1 LGARALTL
9 LATVLLVGA
18 CASRGAAETRASSP
32 AATTQPEP
40 VPLEPAALLG
50 RSGDDA
56 EVLLRL
62 SVARGHPLGGRLE
75 PFILAWPGWGKTL
88 RRISPHPVAELDWID
103 VVGPRDPDK
112 ERLST
117 RTAVEDAVVD
127 TRLAQ
132 GGDGTL
138 RVVVRSQPH
147 LVTAAPPATAPALQ
161 AQLRKARVLDPSAEQ
176 DEGLRADV
184 PDPHALSHYVPQE
197 ARRALV
203 HVYSRPGGAAEARV
217 ELTCDDAA
225 AAQRA
230 AASLRSTVDG
240 LNGIVVRML
249 TRDLLGGL
257 SIDVSGPIVRL
268 RLPASQ
274 EQLEAL
280 ATLASGMLPH

>member
-1 LGARALTL
+1 MGARALTL
-9 LATVLLVGA
+9 LGAALLVGA
-18 CASRGAAETRASSP
+18 CAAHGGAASGAATPASS
-32 AATTQPEP
+32 AQPEP
-40 VPLEPAALLG
+40 APLEPAALLG
-50 RSGDDA
+50 RAASDA
-56 EVLLRL
+56 EILLRL

-75 PFILAWPGWGKTL
+75 PFILAWPGWGKTI
-88 RRISPHPVAELDWID
+88 RRISPHPVAELEWID
-103 VVGPRDPDK
+103 VVGPRDTDK

-138 RVVVRSQPH
+138 RVVIRSQPH
-147 LVTAAPPATAPALQ
+147 LVTASPPASAPGLL
-161 AQLRKARVLDPSAEQ
+161 AQLRNARVLDPTAEA

-203 HVYSRPGGAAEARV
+203 HVYARPGGAAEARA
-217 ELTCDDAA
+217 ELTCDDPA

-240 LNGIVVRML
+240 LNGLVVRLL
-249 TRDLLGGL
+249 THDLLSGV

-268 RLPASQ
+268 RLPASR

-280 ATLASGMLPH
+280 ATLASGMLPQ

>member
-1 LGARALTL
+1 MGARALRL
-9 LATVLLVGA
+9 LAAALLVGG
-18 CASRGAAETRASSP
+18 CASHAGEGVGAASP
-32 AATTQPEP
+32 ASAPRAEP
-40 VPLEPAALLG
+40 APVEPAALLG
-50 RSGDDA
+50 RSAGDADI
-56 EVLLRL
+56 LLRL
-62 SVARGHPLGGRLE
+62 SVARAHPLGERLE
-75 PFILAWPGWGKTL
+75 PFILAWPGWGKTI
-88 RRISPHPVAELDWID
+88 RRISPHPVSELDWID
-103 VVGPRDPDK
+103 VVGPRDTDK

-117 RTAVEDAVVD
+117 RTDVEDAVVD

-147 LVTAAPPATAPALQ
+147 LVTATPPASAPALL
-161 AQLRKARVLDPSAEQ
+161 AQLRTTRVLDPSADP

-203 HVYSRPGGAAEARV
+203 HVYARPGGAAEARA

-225 AAQRA
+225 AARRA
-230 AASLRSTVDG
+230 AASLRGTVDG
-240 LNGIVVRML
+240 LNGLLVRML
-249 TRDLLGGL
+249 THDLLSGL

-268 RLPASQ
+268 RLPASR

-280 ATLASGMLPH
+280 ATLASGMLPQ

>member
-1 LGARALTL
+1 MSPG
-9 LATVLLVGA
+9 
-18 CASRGAAETRASSP
+18 SSAQP
-32 AATTQPEP
+32 APAP
-40 VPLEPAALLG
+40 VEPAALLG

-56 EVLLRL
+56 EILLRL
-62 SVARGHPLGGRLE
+62 SVARGHPLGARLE
-75 PFILAWPGWGKTL
+75 PFILAWPGWAKTI

-103 VVGPRDPDK
+103 VVGPRDTDK
-112 ERLST
+112 ERLSS
-117 RTAVEDAVVD
+117 RTAVDDSVID

-147 LVTAAPPATAPALQ
+147 LVTASPPASAPTLL
-161 AQLRKARVLDPSAEQ
+161 AQLRSTRVLDPPAEP

-184 PDPHALSHYVPQE
+184 PDPHALTHYVPQE

-203 HVYSRPGGAAEARV
+203 HVYSRPGGAAEARA
-217 ELTCDDAA
+217 ELTCDDPA

-240 LNGIVVRML
+240 LNGILVRML
-249 TRDLLGGL
+249 THDLLSGL

-268 RLPASQ
+268 RLPASR

>member
-1 LGARALTL
+1 M
-9 LATVLLVGA
+9 
-18 CASRGAAETRASSP
+18 S
-32 AATTQPEP
+32 
-40 VPLEPAALLG
+40 
-50 RSGDDA
+50 
-56 EVLLRL
+56 
-62 SVARGHPLGGRLE
+62 
-75 PFILAWPGWGKTL
+75 
-88 RRISPHPVAELDWID
+88 ELDWID
-103 VVGPRDPDK
+103 VVGPRDADK
-112 ERLST
+112 ERLSA

-127 TRLAQ
+127 GRLAQ

-138 RVVVRSQPH
+138 RVVVRGQPH
-147 LVTAAPPATAPALQ
+147 LVTASPPSSAPALQ
-161 AQLRKARVLDPSAEQ
+161 ALLRTTRVLDPSAEQ

-197 ARRALV
+197 ARRALI
-203 HVYSRPGGAAEARV
+203 HVYSRPGGAAEARA

-225 AAQRA
+225 AAKRA

-249 TRDLLGGL
+249 TRDLLSGL

-280 ATLASGMLPH
+280 ATLATGMLPH

>member
-1 LGARALTL
+1 MGARALTL
-9 LATVLLVGA
+9 LGAALLVGA
-18 CASRGAAETRASSP
+18 CSGQGGAGPGAASPTAS
-32 AATTQPEP
+32 AQPQP
-40 VPLEPAALLG
+40 VPVEPSALLG
-50 RSGDDA
+50 RSAGDG

-62 SVARGHPLGGRLE
+62 SVARAHPLGGRLE
-75 PFILAWPGWGKTL
+75 PFILAWPGWGKTI
-88 RRISPHPVAELDWID
+88 RRISPHPVTELEWID
-103 VVGPRDPDK
+103 VVGPRDSDK

-117 RTAVEDAVVD
+117 RTAVEDAVID

-147 LVTAAPPATAPALQ
+147 FVTAAPPASAPALL
-161 AQLRKARVLDPSAEQ
+161 AQLQKSRVLDPSAEP

-197 ARRALV
+197 VRRALV
-203 HVYSRPGGAAEARV
+203 HVYSRPGGAAEARA
-217 ELTCDDAA
+217 ELTCDDPG

-240 LNGIVVRML
+240 LNGLLVRML

-257 SIDVSGPIVRL
+257 SIDVSGPMVSL
-268 RLPASQ
+268 RLPASR

>member
-1 LGARALTL
+1 VGARALTL
-9 LATVLLVGA
+9 LAAVLLVGA
-18 CASRGAAETRASSP
+18 CASRGAAETRVSSP
-32 AATTQPEP
+32 ASTAQAEP
-40 VPLEPAALLG
+40 VPVEPAALLG
-50 RSGDDA
+50 RSGDDS

-75 PFILAWPGWGKTL
+75 PFILAWPGWGKTI

-147 LVTAAPPATAPALQ
+147 LVTASPPATAPALQ
-161 AQLRKARVLDPSAEQ
+161 AQLRRARVLDPSAEQ

-184 PDPHALSHYVPQE
+184 PDPHALSNYVPQE
-197 ARRALV
+197 ARRALI
-203 HVYSRPGGAAEARV
+203 HVYSRPGGAAEARA

-240 LNGIVVRML
+240 VNGFVVKML
-249 TRDLLGGL
+249 THDLLGGL

-274 EQLEAL
+274 EQLDAL

>member
-1 LGARALTL
+1 VGSRALTL
-9 LATVLLVGA
+9 LGVTLLVGA
-18 CASRGAAETRASSP
+18 CASHGAAATSAASPASSAQP
-32 AATTQPEP
+32 AP

-75 PFILAWPGWGKTL
+75 PFILAWPGWGKTI

-103 VVGPRDPDK
+103 VVGPRDADK

-117 RTAVEDAVVD
+117 RTAVEDSVVD
-127 TRLAQ
+127 RRLAQ

-138 RVVVRSQPH
+138 RVVARSQPH
-147 LVTAAPPATAPALQ
+147 LVTASPPASAPALL
-161 AQLRKARVLDPSAEQ
+161 AQLHNARVLDPSAEP

-197 ARRALV
+197 ARRALI
-203 HVYSRPGGAAEARV
+203 HVYSRPGGAAEARA

-225 AAQRA
+225 AAKRA
-230 AASLRSTVDG
+230 ADSLRSTVDG
-240 LNGIVVRML
+240 LNGIVVKML
-249 TRDLLGGL
+249 THDLLSGL
-257 SIDVSGPIVRL
+257 SIDVSGPMVRL
-268 RLPASQ
+268 RLPASRD
-274 EQLEAL
+274 QLDAL
-280 ATLASGMLPH
+280 ATLASGMLPQ

>member
-1 LGARALTL
+1 VGTRALTL

-32 AATTQPEP
+32 ASTAQPEP
-40 VPLEPAALLG
+40 APLEPAALLG

-75 PFILAWPGWGKTL
+75 PFILAWPGWGKTI

-103 VVGPRDPDK
+103 VVGPRDSDK

-147 LVTAAPPATAPALQ
+147 LVTASPPATAPALQ
-161 AQLRKARVLDPSAEQ
+161 AQLRRARVLDPPAEQ

-197 ARRALV
+197 ARRALI
-203 HVYSRPGGAAEARV
+203 HVYSRPGGGAEARA

-230 AASLRSTVDG
+230 AASLHSTVDG
-240 LNGIVVRML
+240 LNGFVVKML
-249 TRDLLGGL
+249 THDLLGGL
-257 SIDVSGPIVRL
+257 SIDVSGPMVKL

>member
-1 LGARALTL
+1 MGSRALTFL
-9 LATVLLVGA
+9 GVALLVGA
-18 CASRGAAETRASSP
+18 CASHGAGAAGVASP
-32 AATTQPEP
+32 ATTAQPQP

-75 PFILAWPGWGKTL
+75 PFILAWPGWGKTI

-103 VVGPRDPDK
+103 VVGPRDADK

-138 RVVVRSQPH
+138 RVVARSQPH
-147 LVTAAPPATAPALQ
+147 LVTATPPASAPALQ
-161 AQLRKARVLDPSAEQ
+161 AQLRNARVLDPPAEP
-176 DEGLRADV
+176 DEGLRADL

-197 ARRALV
+197 ARRARV
-203 HVYSRPGGAAEARV
+203 HVYSRPGGAAEVRA

-225 AAQRA
+225 AAKRA
-230 AASLRSTVDG
+230 ADSLRSTVDG

>member
-1 LGARALTL
+1 MGSRALTL
-9 LATVLLVGA
+9 LGVTLLVGA
-18 CASRGAAETRASSP
+18 CASHGAAATSAASPASSAQP
-32 AATTQPEP
+32 AP

-75 PFILAWPGWGKTL
+75 PFILAWPGWGKTI

-103 VVGPRDPDK
+103 VVGPRDADK

-117 RTAVEDAVVD
+117 RTAVEDSVVD
-127 TRLAQ
+127 RRLAQ

-138 RVVVRSQPH
+138 RVVARSQPH
-147 LVTAAPPATAPALQ
+147 LVTASPPASAPALL
-161 AQLRKARVLDPSAEQ
+161 AQLHNARVLDPSAEP

-197 ARRALV
+197 ARRALI
-203 HVYSRPGGAAEARV
+203 HVYSRPGGAAEARA

-225 AAQRA
+225 AAKRA
-230 AASLRSTVDG
+230 ADSLRSTVDG
-240 LNGIVVRML
+240 LNGIVVKML
-249 TRDLLGGL
+249 THDLLSGL
-257 SIDVSGPIVRL
+257 SIDVSGPMVRL
-268 RLPASQ
+268 RLPASRD
-274 EQLEAL
+274 QLDAL
-280 ATLASGMLPH
+280 ATLASGMLPQ

>member
-1 LGARALTL
+1 MGARALTL
-9 LATVLLVGA
+9 FGAALLVGA
-18 CASRGAAETRASSP
+18 CASHAAAEPGAATPASAAQPVP
-32 AATTQPEP
+32 A
-40 VPLEPAALLG
+40 PLEPAALLG

-62 SVARGHPLGGRLE
+62 SVARGHPLGGHLE
-75 PFILAWPGWGKTL
+75 PFILAWPGWGKTI
-88 RRISPHPVAELDWID
+88 RRISPHPVTELDWID
-103 VVGPRDPDK
+103 VVGPHDPDK

-117 RTAVEDAVVD
+117 RTVVEDAVVD
-127 TRLAQ
+127 TRLAK

-147 LVTAAPPATAPALQ
+147 LVTASPPASAPALL
-161 AQLRKARVLDPSAEQ
+161 AQLQKSRVLDPSAEQ

-197 ARRALV
+197 ARRALI

-230 AASLRSTVDG
+230 ASSLRSTVDG
-240 LNGIVVRML
+240 LNGIVVRLL
-249 TRDLLGGL
+249 THDLLGGL

-274 EQLEAL
+274 EQLLAL

>member
-1 LGARALTL
+1 MGARALIL
-9 LATVLLVGA
+9 LGAALLVGA
-18 CASRGAAETRASSP
+18 CAAHGGVASGAATPASS
-32 AATTQPEP
+32 AQPEP
-40 VPLEPAALLG
+40 VPLEPSALLG
-50 RSGDDA
+50 RAASDD
-56 EVLLRL
+56 EILLRL

-75 PFILAWPGWGKTL
+75 PFILAWPGWGKTI

-103 VVGPRDPDK
+103 VVGPRDTDK

-147 LVTAAPPATAPALQ
+147 LVLASPPASAPALL
-161 AQLRKARVLDPSAEQ
+161 AQLRNTRVLDPTAEA

-203 HVYSRPGGAAEARV
+203 HVYSRPGGAAEARA
-217 ELTCDDAA
+217 ELTCDDPA

-230 AASLRSTVDG
+230 ADSLRSTVDG
-240 LNGIVVRML
+240 LNGLVVRLL
-249 TRDLLGGL
+249 THDLLSGV

-268 RLPASQ
+268 RLPASR

>member
-1 LGARALTL
+1 MGPRELKLLGGAF
-9 LATVLLVGA
+9 LVGA
-18 CASRGAAETRASSP
+18 CASHGGESAGAASP
-32 AATTQPEP
+32 AGAPQAEP
-40 VPLEPAALLG
+40 VPVEPEALLG
-50 RSGDDA
+50 RSDGDADI
-56 EVLLRL
+56 LLRL
-62 SVARGHPLGGRLE
+62 SVARTHPLGGRLE
-75 PFILAWPGWGKTL
+75 PFILAWPGWGKTIL
-88 RRISPHPVAELDWID
+88 RISPHPVAELEWID
-103 VVGPRDPDK
+103 VVGPRDTDK

-147 LVTAAPPATAPALQ
+147 LVTATPPASAPALL
-161 AQLRKARVLDPSAEQ
+161 AKLRSTRVLDPPAEQ

-184 PDPHALSHYVPQE
+184 PDPHGLSHYVPQE

-203 HVYSRPGGAAEARV
+203 HVYARPGGAAEARA

-230 AASLRSTVDG
+230 AASLHGTVDG
-240 LNGIVVRML
+240 LNGLIVRML
-249 TRDLLGGL
+249 THDLLSGL

-268 RLPASQ
+268 RLPASR

>member
-1 LGARALTL
+1 MGARALSL
-9 LATVLLVGA
+9 LGAALLVGA
-18 CASRGAAETRASSP
+18 CASHGDATSGAATPASS
-32 AATTQPEP
+32 AQPQP

-50 RSGDDA
+50 RAPNDA

-62 SVARGHPLGGRLE
+62 SVARAHPLGGRLE
-75 PFILAWPGWGKTL
+75 PFILAWPGWGKTI
-88 RRISPHPVAELDWID
+88 RRISPHPVAELEWID
-103 VVGPRDPDK
+103 VVGPRDTDK

-138 RVVVRSQPH
+138 RVVVRGQPH
-147 LVTAAPPATAPALQ
+147 LVTASPPSSAAALL
-161 AQLRKARVLDPSAEQ
+161 AQLRNTRVLDPAAEAE
-176 DEGLRADV
+176 EGLRADV

-203 HVYSRPGGAAEARV
+203 HVYSRPGGAAEARA
-217 ELTCDDAA
+217 ELTCDDPA

-240 LNGIVVRML
+240 LNGVFVRLL
-249 TRDLLGGL
+249 THDLLSGL
-257 SIDVSGPIVRL
+257 SVDVSGPIVRL
-268 RLPASQ
+268 RLPASR

-280 ATLASGMLPH
+280 ATLASGMLPQ

>member
-1 LGARALTL
+1 MGARELTL
-9 LATVLLVGA
+9 LGALLLVGA
-18 CASRGAAETRASSP
+18 CASRGSEGGGAASP
-32 AATTQPEP
+32 AAGAQPAPAP
-40 VPLEPAALLG
+40 VEPAALLG
-50 RSGDDA
+50 RSAGDA
-56 EVLLRL
+56 EILLRL

-75 PFILAWPGWGKTL
+75 PFILAWPGWGKTI

-103 VVGPRDPDK
+103 VVGPRDADK
-112 ERLST
+112 ERLSS
-117 RTAVEDAVVD
+117 RTSVDDAVVD

-147 LVTAAPPATAPALQ
+147 LVTASPPASAPALA
-161 AQLRKARVLDPSAEQ
+161 AQLRSTRVLDPPAEP

-203 HVYSRPGGAAEARV
+203 HVYSRPGGAAEARA
-217 ELTCDDAA
+217 ELTCDDPA

-230 AASLRSTVDG
+230 ASSLRGAVDG
-240 LNGIVVRML
+240 LNGILVRML
-249 TRDLLGGL
+249 THDLLSGL

-268 RLPASQ
+268 RLPASR

-280 ATLASGMLPH
+280 ATLASGMLPQ

>member
-1 LGARALTL
+1 MGARELTL
-9 LATVLLVGA
+9 LGVLLLAGA
-18 CASRGAAETRASSP
+18 CASHAEGGAGAASPGSSAQPVP
-32 AATTQPEP
+32 A
-40 VPLEPAALLG
+40 PLEPAALLG
-50 RSGDDA
+50 RSADDA
-56 EVLLRL
+56 EILLRL
-62 SVARGHPLGGRLE
+62 SVARGHPLGARLE
-75 PFILAWPGWGKTL
+75 PFILAWPGWGKTIH
-88 RRISPHPVAELDWID
+88 RISPHPVAELDWID
-103 VVGPRDPDK
+103 VVGPRDTDK
-112 ERLST
+112 ERLSS
-117 RTAVEDAVVD
+117 RTAVDDAVVD

-147 LVTAAPPATAPALQ
+147 LVTASPPSSAPALQ
-161 AQLRKARVLDPSAEQ
+161 AQLRTTKVLDPPAEP

-203 HVYSRPGGAAEARV
+203 HVYSRPGGAAEARA
-217 ELTCDDAA
+217 ELTCDDPAA
-225 AAQRA
+225 AERA

-240 LNGIVVRML
+240 LNGILVRML
-249 TRDLLGGL
+249 THDLLSGL

-268 RLPASQ
+268 RLPASR